1 MIKQNY
7 IFFPLLQ
14 GSFLWCLSALIP
26 LAISNRKC
34 TLQNIPWLWSGNGG
48 SAVHNGVRS
57 AFTQSIDSIS
67 CNLFVL
73 SVPLLGVYFSSDE
86 QTIKIS
92 QFASGKLQVVSR
104 DEKKQACKQCLCNF
118 FSSSGKICAKFY
130 GFLSQK
136 WEMLQVCAF
145 IVICLAFCNYDG
157 NLWYLLELLW
167 DFMALFGTFG
177 LLHCFVES

>member
-1 MIKQNY
+1 MHY
-7 IFFPLLQ
+7 SREVFCDVSLLWY
-14 GSFLWCLSALIP
+14 LWPSATESALCKTF
-26 LAISNRKC
+26 LGSEVAMGAVQC
-34 TLQNIPWLWSGNGG
+34 TM
-48 SAVHNGVRS
+48 GVRS
-57 AFTQSIDSIS
+57 DFTQSIDSIS

-92 QFASGKLQVVSR
+92 KFASGKLQVVSR
-104 DEKKQACKQCLCNF
+104 DEKKQACKQCLCNL

-157 NLWYLLELLW
+157 ILWYLLELLW